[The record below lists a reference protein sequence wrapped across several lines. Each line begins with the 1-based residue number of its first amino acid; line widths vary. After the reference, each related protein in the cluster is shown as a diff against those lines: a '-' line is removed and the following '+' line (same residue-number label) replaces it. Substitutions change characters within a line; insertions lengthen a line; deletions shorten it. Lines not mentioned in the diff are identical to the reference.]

1 MAKAVV
7 FFAEGTEECEALLVV
22 DLLRRAKVEVLVAS
36 ASGSREILSSH
47 KVHIT
52 ADALAEEVD
61 YSDVDLV
68 VLPGGIPG
76 TPNLAAN
83 KTVTDTCVAFAK
95 AGKKVA
101 AICAAPS
108 VLAAL
113 GLLEGKNATAHA
125 AFQDK
130 LAGAHVLDTE
140 VVVDGNIT
148 TSYGLGSAIPFAGA
162 GAPAGRRSRSRPH
175 PQCHRLPALRGGDYM
190 RFVTCRLPDGMED
203 PAILSQD
210 GTQVWPLSWLG
221 LSYETLSDAIPFLTP
236 QVRFGLHLAISG
248 IPALLVEAV
257 TLQSPIPCPAQDVI
271 CLGINYMAHSDEAEK
286 YSADAFSTQ
295 HQDAIYFSKRV
306 SRAVP
311 DGGFIEAH
319 TDLVQKLDYECE
331 LAVVLGKDAKDVPAG
346 QTKDYVFGYT
356 ILNDVSARDVQTAHK
371 QWYFGKSLDGF
382 TPMGPCIVTA
392 DEFDTYPPA
401 LPIRSRVNGELRQD
415 SNTKLQI
422 FDIDHVIHELSQG
435 MTLKAGTIIATGT
448 PAGVGMG
455 MDPPQF
461 LHPGDTVQCEI
472 EGIGTLTNT
481 VR

>member
-1 MAKAVV
+1 
-7 FFAEGTEECEALLVV
+7 
-22 DLLRRAKVEVLVAS
+22 
-36 ASGSREILSSH
+36 
-47 KVHIT
+47 
-52 ADALAEEVD
+52 
-61 YSDVDLV
+61 
-68 VLPGGIPG
+68 
-76 TPNLAAN
+76 
-83 KTVTDTCVAFAK
+83 
-95 AGKKVA
+95 
-101 AICAAPS
+101 
-108 VLAAL
+108 
-113 GLLEGKNATAHA
+113 
-125 AFQDK
+125 
-130 LAGAHVLDTE
+130 
-140 VVVDGNIT
+140 
-148 TSYGLGSAIPFAGA
+148 
-162 GAPAGRRSRSRPH
+162 
-175 PQCHRLPALRGGDYM
+175 M
-190 RFVTCRLPDGMED
+190 RFVTCRLPDGVED

-236 QVRFGLHLAISG
+236 QVRFGLQLAISG
-248 IPALLVEAV
+248 IPALPVEAV
-257 TLQSPIPCPAQDVI
+257 TLQSPIPSPAQDVV

-346 QTKDYVFGYT
+346 QTRDYVFGYT

-392 DEFDTYPPA
+392 DEFDAYPPA

-415 SNTKLQI
+415 SNTSLQI

-435 MTLKAGTIIATGT
+435 MTLKAGTISSFCIRATPCSARSGEL
-448 PAGVGMG
+448 A
-455 MDPPQF
+455 
-461 LHPGDTVQCEI
+461 
-472 EGIGTLTNT
+472 
-481 VR
+481 R

>member
-1 MAKAVV
+1 
-7 FFAEGTEECEALLVV
+7 
-22 DLLRRAKVEVLVAS
+22 
-36 ASGSREILSSH
+36 
-47 KVHIT
+47 
-52 ADALAEEVD
+52 
-61 YSDVDLV
+61 
-68 VLPGGIPG
+68 
-76 TPNLAAN
+76 
-83 KTVTDTCVAFAK
+83 
-95 AGKKVA
+95 
-101 AICAAPS
+101 
-108 VLAAL
+108 
-113 GLLEGKNATAHA
+113 
-125 AFQDK
+125 
-130 LAGAHVLDTE
+130 
-140 VVVDGNIT
+140 
-148 TSYGLGSAIPFAGA
+148 
-162 GAPAGRRSRSRPH
+162 
-175 PQCHRLPALRGGDYM
+175 M
-190 RFVTCRLPDGMED
+190 RFVTCRLPDGVED

-236 QVRFGLHLAISG
+236 QVRFGLQLAISG
-248 IPALLVEAV
+248 IPALPVEAV
-257 TLQSPIPCPAQDVI
+257 TLQSPIPCPAQDVL

-286 YSADAFSTQ
+286 YSADAFATQ

-401 LPIRSRVNGELRQD
+401 LSIRSRVNGELRQD
-415 SNTKLQI
+415 SNTSLQI